1 MQPMLGTFIR
11 LTLMIAIALVLVVVA
26 FLVFKLVVVA
36 AIIAAV
42 FVGGLFLYNVIRGR
56 AKTPAIGGYENRGLV
71 S

>member
-42 FVGGLFLYNVIRGR
+42 VVGGLFLYNVIRGR
-56 AKTPAIGGYENRGLV
+56 AKAPAIGGYEK
-71 S
+71 